1 MLIMSNTENIII
13 YDSVKGIN
21 LEGEFQGSII
31 TRCKDD
37 NNSNIFSD
45 NVKIYNSEGIFIN
58 NGLRVGFELNY
69 DKKIAFSRKIEA
81 QWYEDF
87 QSIEYSI
94 LISEDLMQVYDEGQF
109 SDAFPYTLN
118 KLNTA
123 ALYLDDYKYGIN
135 HLEFFREEMLRNP
148 VSLVGNGVILA
159 DRVVIDER
167 IDPVFYDCLIV
178 GRDENE
184 NLLVSFEPYMNVK
197 KSLTDVKYIII
208 LGIEELKL

>member
-1 MLIMSNTENIII
+1 MSNTENIII
-13 YDSVKGIN
+13 FDSVKGIN
-21 LEGEFQGSII
+21 LEGDFQGSII
-31 TRCKDD
+31 TRCKDNYD
-37 NNSNIFSD
+37 SIIFSD
-45 NVKIYNSEGIFIN
+45 NLKISNSEGIFIN
-58 NGLRVGFELNY
+58 NGLRVGFELIN

-87 QSIEYSI
+87 ESIEYSI
-94 LISEDLMQVYDEGQF
+94 LISEDVMQVYDEGQF

-123 ALYLDDYKYGIN
+123 ALYLDDYDYGIN

-148 VSLVGNGVILA
+148 VSLVGDGVILA

-178 GRDENE
+178 GRDENGD
-184 NLLVSFEPYMNVK
+184 LLVSFEPYMNVK

>member
-1 MLIMSNTENIII
+1 MLIMNNSDNIII
-13 YDSVKGIN
+13 FDSTKGIN

-31 TRCKDD
+31 TRCKDEND
-37 NNSNIFSD
+37 SIIFSD
-45 NVKIYNSEGIFIN
+45 NLKITASEGIFIT
-58 NGLRVGFELNY
+58 NGLRVGFELIYN
-69 DKKIAFSRKIEA
+69 KKLAFSRKIEA

-87 QSIEYSI
+87 ESIEYSI
-94 LISEDLMQVYDEGQF
+94 LISEDIMQVYDEGQF

-123 ALYLDDYKYGIN
+123 ALYLNDEEYGIN

-148 VSLVGNGVILA
+148 VSLVGNGVIIA

-178 GRDENE
+178 GRDENGD
-184 NLLVSFEPYMNVK
+184 LLVSFEPYINVK

>member
-1 MLIMSNTENIII
+1 MSNTENIII

-31 TRCKDD
+31 TRCKDEYD
-37 NNSNIFSD
+37 SIIFSD
-45 NVKIYNSEGIFIN
+45 NVKISDSEGIFIN
-58 NGLRVGFELNY
+58 NGLRVGFELIY
-69 DKKIAFSRKIEA
+69 DKKIAFSRKTEA
-81 QWYEDF
+81 QWYENF
-87 QSIEYSI
+87 ESIEYSI

-197 KSLTDVKYIII
+197 KSITDVKYIII

>member
-37 NNSNIFSD
+37 NNSIIFSD
-45 NVKIYNSEGIFIN
+45 TVKISDSEGIFIN
-58 NGLRVGFELNY
+58 NGLKVGFELNY

-87 QSIEYSI
+87 ESIEYSI

>member
-1 MLIMSNTENIII
+1 MSNDDNIII
-13 YDSVKGIN
+13 YDSVKGVN
-21 LEGEFQGSII
+21 LKGDFQGSII
-31 TRCKDD
+31 TRCNDD
-37 NNSNIFSD
+37 NDSIIFSD
-45 NVKIYNSEGIFIN
+45 NLKISDSEGIFIR
-58 NGLRVGFELNY
+58 NGLRVGFELIY
-69 DKKIAFSRKIEA
+69 DKKIAFSRKIES

-87 QSIEYSI
+87 ESIEYSI

-109 SDAFPYTLN
+109 SDTFPYTLN

-123 ALYLDDYKYGIN
+123 ALYLDDFEYGIN

-148 VSLVGNGVILA
+148 VSLVGNGVIIA

-178 GRDENE
+178 GRDENGD
-184 NLLVSFEPYMNVK
+184 LLVSFEPYMNVK